1 MPSQFKNETANYSD
15 FVNANKVLRKIKEN
29 PMTMNSLSWKLTKCC
44 IRLLVMPH

>member
-29 PMTMNSLSWKLTKCC
+29 PMTMNSLSLGNLQNAVLDC
-44 IRLLVMPH
+44 